1 MSSSSSR
8 PRDRSGRFQR
18 RLPRSPGQSPTP
30 STQSGRLCT
39 PSPTPGP
46 SNPRPD
52 SPVGSIY
59 HSPNTPAVNFPLPS
73 SEVSSEEESIP
84 NAPPRPPPLKI
95 HPINI
100 HRMTTAAPVKSA
112 KLNIGDLKFSGDKA
126 RFREWKDNVDLYMVG
141 NPEQFSTDQK
151 KVTFAMSYLAGSSDI
166 RLWRSARQKEYT
178 VNGWPT
184 WAEFEA
190 ALEKDFGDPAA
201 ESKAREYLRT
211 FRQGNTPACKFF
223 SNLELWLDLADIT
236 DDAERMDVARKAMNP
251 TLRSSLTMIGFPKK
265 YVDLKKKMIDLEDEE
280 KKMETTVNPATL
292 DSRLASHG
300 STSYQRRPPSD
311 TYRVQGHVPAQP
323 PKRSTKE
330 ILAMPKGTRPRPRQP
345 CFTCQRLGRTDMW
358 HW

>member
-8 PRDRSGRFQR
+8 PRDQSGRFQR
-18 RLPRSPGQSPTP
+18 RNPRSSGISPTP
-30 STQSGRLCT
+30 SSQSGRLRT
-39 PSPTPGP
+39 PSLTPGP
-46 SNPRPD
+46 SNTRPD

-73 SEVSSEEESIP
+73 LEEEESVP
-84 NAPPRPPPLKI
+84 EAPPRPPLLKI
-95 HPINI
+95 RPINI
-100 HRMTTAAPVKSA
+100 SRMTTVAPVKSA

-126 RFREWKDNVDLYMVG
+126 RFREWKDNIDLYMVS

-178 VNGWPT
+178 ANGWPT
-184 WAEFEA
+184 WAEFET

-201 ESKAREYLRT
+201 ESKAREYLQT
-211 FRQGNTPACKFF
+211 FRQANTPARKFF

-236 DDAERMDVARKAMNP
+236 DDAERMDIARKTMNP
-251 TLRSSLTMIGFPKK
+251 SLRSSLTMIGFPKK

-292 DSRLASHG
+292 DSRLANHG
-300 STSYQRRPPSD
+300 STSYQRRPPTDS
-311 TYRVQGHVPAQP
+311 YRVQAHVPAHNP
-323 PKRSTKE
+323 PLEEYQGDFGNAKGDETPATPTMLHVPTPRTNRHVA
-330 ILAMPKGTRPRPRQP
+330 LAR
-345 CFTCQRLGRTDMW
+345 
-358 HW
+358 